1 MARQATLMKQTRT
14 RHSQVYKDEA
24 LALAERIVSKAA
36 EQLGLHASQLY
47 GWRSKR
53 QQTQTSSEREQ
64 SLADENA
71 RLKRL
76 LAEQAEELAI
86 VKKPPRTLPKASSEV
101 RLHENTRLAVPGE
114 NHVPRAGCRP

>member
-1 MARQATLMKQTRT
+1 MARTATPMKQNRT
-14 RHSQVYKDEA
+14 RHSQAFKNEA
-24 LALAERIVSKAA
+24 LALAERIGVSKAA

-47 GWRSKR
+47 GWRSKQ
-53 QQTQTSSEREQ
+53 QQTLSSSEREQ

-86 VKKPPRTLPKASSEV
+86 VKKAAAYFAKSLT
-101 RLHENTRLAVPGE
+101 
-114 NHVPRAGCRP
+114 

>member
-1 MARQATLMKQTRT
+1 MARTATPMKQNRT
-14 RHSQVYKDEA
+14 RHSQAFKNEA
-24 LALAERIVSKAA
+24 LALAERIGVSKAA

-47 GWRSKR
+47 GWRSK
-53 QQTQTSSEREQ
+53 QQTLSSSEREQ

-86 VKKPPRTLPKASSEV
+86 VKKAAAYFAKSLK
-101 RLHENTRLAVPGE
+101 
-114 NHVPRAGCRP
+114 